1 MDATPPQAG
10 ETRPAVP
17 AAAAVAPAARR
28 GRWAAWLLAGLV
40 IVAVVGGVLG
50 WRQSHQGGAAGGPGP
65 GAAGGAGGAGGPGGP
80 GGFDRPSPV
89 RVEAA
94 QRSDID
100 VRLQALGTVTA
111 LQTATVRP
119 RVDGLLTRIRFTEG
133 QTVRAGDV
141 LAEID
146 PRPYQV
152 ALAQAEG
159 QLARDQAQL
168 ANARVDLARYE
179 QLVADDAAP
188 RQQLDAQAA
197 TVRQLEGT
205 VRTDQAAVAAARL
218 NLGYTRITAPVSG
231 RIGLRQVDAG
241 NLVNAGDTT
250 GIAVI
255 AQVQPI
261 SVVFAIP
268 QTELG
273 PVLARWRAGEKLP
286 VQALARDGQQVLA
299 TGVLTTVDNQVDVA
313 TGTVKL
319 RAQFANDKQ
328 ALFPNQ
334 FVNVSLRVQ
343 RLSGVVTVG
352 EAAIQ
357 RGTPGTFVYVVGDGG
372 KVAVRRVRLGAS
384 DSGRVQ
390 IADGLQAGE
399 RVVADGADKLRD
411 GAMVEVVEGP
421 GAAQPAASAAS
432 AAHKGRAGKGQP
444 PGRSAAG

>member
-10 ETRPAVP
+10 ETLP
-17 AAAAVAPAARR
+17 AVAPAGAAPATRR
-28 GRWAAWLLAGLV
+28 GRWAGWVLVGLV
-40 IVAVVGGVLG
+40 VVALVGGVLG
-50 WRQSHQGGAAGGPGP
+50 WRQMQSAGGGPQAAAGSGPG
-65 GAAGGAGGAGGPGGP
+65 GQGGPGGP

-94 QRSDID
+94 QRADID

-133 QTVRAGDV
+133 QSVRAGDV

-146 PRPYQV
+146 PRPYEV

-159 QLARDQAQL
+159 QLARDQAEL

-197 TVRQLEGT
+197 LVRQLEGA
-205 VRTDQAAVAAARL
+205 VKADQAAVAAARL

-241 NLVNAGDTT
+241 NLITAGDTT

-268 QTELG
+268 QAELA

-299 TGVLTTVDNQVDVA
+299 TGVLATVDNQVDVA

-319 RAQFANDKQ
+319 RAQFANDNQ

-343 RLSGVVTVG
+343 RLGGVVTVG

-357 RGTPGTFVYVVGDGG
+357 RGTPGTFVYVVGEGG

-384 DSGRVQ
+384 DGGRVQ
-390 IADGLQAGE
+390 IAQGLQAGE
-399 RVVADGADKLRD
+399 RVVADGADRLRD
-411 GAMVEVVEGP
+411 GAPVEVVQGP
-421 GAAQPAASAAS
+421 GAPASGAAAAGVRGGQGAASRPAA
-432 AAHKGRAGKGQP
+432 GR
-444 PGRSAAG
+444 

>member
-17 AAAAVAPAARR
+17 AAAAVTPAARR

-50 WRQSHQGGAAGGPGP
+50 WRQSHQGGAAGGQGP
-65 GAAGGAGGAGGPGGP
+65 GAAGGAGGP

-89 RVEAA
+89 RVEAS
-94 QRSDID
+94 QRGDID

-133 QTVRAGDV
+133 QSVRAGDV

-146 PRPYQV
+146 ARPYQV

-205 VRTDQAAVAAARL
+205 VKTDQAAVAAARL

-268 QTELG
+268 QTELA

-286 VQALARDGQQVLA
+286 VQAVARDGQQVLA

-357 RGTPGTFVYVVGDGG
+357 RGTPGTFVYVVGSDG

-384 DSGRVQ
+384 DGGRVQ
-390 IADGLQAGE
+390 IAEGLQAGE

-432 AAHKGRAGKGQP
+432 GARKGRAGKGQP
-444 PGRSAAG
+444 PGPSAGG

>member
-17 AAAAVAPAARR
+17 AAAAVTPAARR

-50 WRQSHQGGAAGGPGP
+50 WRQSHQGGAAGGQGP
-65 GAAGGAGGAGGPGGP
+65 GAAGGAGGP

-133 QTVRAGDV
+133 QSVRAGDV

-146 PRPYQV
+146 ARPYQV

-205 VRTDQAAVAAARL
+205 VKTDQAAVAAARL

-268 QTELG
+268 QTELP

-357 RGTPGTFVYVVGDGG
+357 RGTPGTFVYVVGGDG

-384 DSGRVQ
+384 DAGRVQ
-390 IADGLQAGE
+390 IAEGLQAGE

-432 AAHKGRAGKGQP
+432 GARKGRAGKGQP
-444 PGRSAAG
+444 PGPSAGG

>member
-10 ETRPAVP
+10 ETRPAVY
-17 AAAAVAPAARR
+17 AAPPAARR
-28 GRWAAWLLAGLV
+28 GRWAAWVLAGLV

-50 WRQSHQGGAAGGPGP
+50 WRQMQSAGGGQGAVDGRGP
-65 GAAGGAGGAGGPGGP
+65 GQGGGPGGP

-94 QRSDID
+94 QRADID

-119 RVDGLLTRIRFTEG
+119 RVEGLLTRIRFTEG
-133 QTVRAGDV
+133 QTVRAGEV

-146 PRPYQV
+146 PRPYEV

-159 QLARDQAQL
+159 QLARDQAEL
-168 ANARVDLARYE
+168 ANARLDLARYE

-197 TVRQLEGT
+197 LVRQLEGA
-205 VRTDQAAVAAARL
+205 VKTDQAAVAAARL

-241 NLVNAGDTT
+241 NLVSAGDTT
-250 GIAVI
+250 GVAVI

-286 VQALARDGQQVLA
+286 VQAVARDGQQVLA
-299 TGVLTTVDNQVDVA
+299 TGVLATVDNQVDVA

-319 RAQFANDKQ
+319 RAQFANDNQ

-343 RLSGVVTVG
+343 RLAGVVTVG

-357 RGTPGTFVYVVGDGG
+357 RGTPGTFVYVVGADG
-372 KVAVRRVRLGAS
+372 KAAVRRVRLGAS
-384 DSGRVQ
+384 DGGRVQ
-390 IADGLQAGE
+390 IAEGLQAGE

-411 GAMVEVVEGP
+411 GAPVEVVQGP
-421 GAAQPAASAAS
+421 GAAASGASAAS
-432 AAHKGRAGKGQP
+432 AASGVRRTGPGQP
-444 PGRSAAG
+444 PGRPAGN

>member
-1 MDATPPQAG
+1 MDATPPEAG
-10 ETRPAVP
+10 ETRPAVAP
-17 AAAAVAPAARR
+17 DAAVPARR
-28 GRWAAWLLAGLV
+28 GHRAAWLLAGVVLV
-40 IVAVVGGVLG
+40 ALVGAVLG
-50 WRQSHQGGAAGGPGP
+50 WRQMQS
-65 GAAGGAGGAGGPGGP
+65 GGAGDQPGGGP
-80 GGFDRPSPV
+80 GGFDRPLPV

-94 QRSDID
+94 QRADID
-100 VRLQALGTVTA
+100 VKLQALGTVTA

-119 RVDGLLTRIRFTEG
+119 RVDGLLTRVRFTEG
-133 QTVRAGDV
+133 QAVRAGDV

-146 PRPYQV
+146 ARPYEV

-159 QLARDQAQL
+159 QLARNQAEL
-168 ANARVDLARYE
+168 ANARVDLARYQ

-205 VRTDQAAVAAARL
+205 VKADQAAVAAARL
-218 NLGYTRITAPVSG
+218 NLSYTRITAPVSG

-241 NLVNAGDTT
+241 NLVTAGDAT
-250 GIAVI
+250 GLAVI

-268 QTELG
+268 QAALG

-286 VQALARDGQQVLA
+286 VQALARDGQQALA
-299 TGVLTTVDNQVDVA
+299 TGVLGTVDNQVDVA

-319 RAQFANDKQ
+319 RAQFANDDQ

-343 RLSGVVTVG
+343 RLAGVVTVG

-357 RGTPGTFVYVVGDGG
+357 RGTPGTFVYVVGEGG
-372 KVAVRRVRLGAS
+372 KVAVRRVTLGAS
-384 DSGRVQ
+384 DGGRVQ
-390 IADGLQAGE
+390 VSQGLQAGE

-411 GAMVEVVEGP
+411 GAAVEVVEGP
-421 GAAQPAASAAS
+421 GAAPARAASGVASRSAPGAAS
-432 AAHKGRAGKGQP
+432 GSRQAGQELSGRPAGN
-444 PGRSAAG
+444 